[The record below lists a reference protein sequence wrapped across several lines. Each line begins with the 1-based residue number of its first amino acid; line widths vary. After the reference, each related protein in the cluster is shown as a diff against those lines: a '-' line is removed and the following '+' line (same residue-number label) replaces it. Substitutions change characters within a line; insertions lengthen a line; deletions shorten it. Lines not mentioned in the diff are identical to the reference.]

1 MAKTEQEKALTKVVT
16 EWIDNDEEMQ
26 KFRKI
31 AYPTK
36 RDRIVHALRRKK
48 RIQAFV
54 EVFKMVL
61 AGGEYQIFGKI
72 IHERSSIETTCISVD
87 ATSLMAI
94 ICGQIDR
101 AVGYKPKSVK
111 PDKPEEYFTHS

>member
-1 MAKTEQEKALTKVVT
+1 MAKTEQEIALTKVI
-16 EWIDNDEEMQ
+16 ENWLDNDKEMQ

-54 EVFKMVL
+54 EVFKMLL
-61 AGGEYQIFGKI
+61 AGGEYHIPGKI
-72 IHERSSIETTCISVD
+72 IHERSTIDTTYISVD
-87 ATSLMAI
+87 ATSMMAI

-101 AVGYKPKSVK
+101 AVGYKPKST
-111 PDKPEEYFTHS
+111 KPEKPEPNWTHS